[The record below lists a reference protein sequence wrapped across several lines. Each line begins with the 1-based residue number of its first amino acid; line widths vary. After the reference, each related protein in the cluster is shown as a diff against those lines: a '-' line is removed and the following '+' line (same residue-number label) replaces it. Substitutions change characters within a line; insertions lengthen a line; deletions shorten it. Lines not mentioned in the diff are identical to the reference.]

1 MSNTLYG
8 DIILDHY
15 HHPRHYG
22 TIKKPT
28 HRADADNPS
37 CGDQLHME
45 AVIRKNKIVDLA
57 FTGTG
62 CAISQAAASLL
73 SEQLVGKS
81 VLTLKRFTSPKML
94 ALLGLPLTPNRI
106 KCGLLALETA
116 QKLIV

>member
-1 MSNTLYG
+1 MSEALYG

-15 HHPRHYG
+15 HHPRHNG
-22 TIKKPT
+22 VLKKPT
-28 HRADADNPS
+28 HRADADNPT

-45 AVIRKNKIVDLA
+45 AIIKKGTITDLA

-62 CAISQAAASLL
+62 CAISLAAASLL
-73 SEQLVGKS
+73 SEKLVGRS
-81 VLTLKRFTSPKML
+81 TAALKKFTPEQML
-94 ALLGLPLTPNRI
+94 DLLGLALSPNRI